1 MIYIFDLDGTL
12 CDGAHRK
19 HLVEGEKKD
28 WETFYAASADDKPIF
43 EVITVARALDEAG
56 HSIAYSTGRPES
68 IRWATLQWMLKYRTP
83 RGPIYMRPDKDHRES
98 FVIKAEHLDK
108 IKTQYAPVEIGG
120 VFDDRKQDAEMY
132 RAKGLRV
139 FQVDKGDF

>member
-1 MIYIFDLDGTL
+1 MIFLFDLDGTL
-12 CDGAHRK
+12 CDGAHRR

-28 WETFYAASADDKPIF
+28 WETFYAASQNDKPIF
-43 EVITVARALDEAG
+43 EVITVARALYEAG

-68 IRWATLQWMLKYRTP
+68 IRWATLQWLRKYRVP
-83 RGPIYMRPDKDHRES
+83 SGSIYMRPDKDHRES

-108 IKTQYAPVEIGG
+108 IKTQYTPVEIGG
-120 VFDDRKQDAEMY
+120 AFEDRQQDADMY

-139 FQVDKGDF
+139 FQVDKGEF